1 MKTRHLF
8 LTAILAFL
16 ALSAVQADTPEL
28 INYQGRLTNPDGSPQ
43 AGTKTFSLSIWDD
56 ATGGAALY
64 SEDLGEI
71 LLDENGIYSFQF
83 GADSAALAQALQ
95 AGGQHWIELTVDN
108 AVLSP
113 RQRILAVPFA
123 LKAAQADT
131 DARAGSVGDDDGNV
145 DITGNLDIAKNTT
158 LRRDLN
164 VEGDA
169 IFRNNRTTFDGEVRL
184 NGPVTSDGQV
194 NISGALN
201 AGRLEVNGGP
211 FGSTRLD
218 GVINRLSGDIN
229 QINAFETMFEGDR
242 VRFRNLETRFD
253 SEFNVFRGNE
263 TRFEN
268 NRTTFDGEV
277 RLNGP
282 ITDSSHAVNKA
293 YVDALGDTLE
303 AKEAARV
310 AALTNI
316 DLVAP
321 APEIDG
327 VTLAEGD
334 RVLLAGQTNSAEN
347 GVYLSGADG
356 ILTRAGDFN
365 AIEKIGGGSHLFIQ
379 EGSKAGQGY
388 VLADLGE
395 AFELGTSALAFS
407 RFTVD
412 PTQSLDLGNDLA
424 VAGNADVDGALNA
437 GRMEVNG
444 PRGITRIDGVTN
456 IIYGDLDTRFEG
468 NNVEFRNNRT
478 TFDGEVRL
486 NGPVTSDGEVS
497 ISGALNAGRLEV
509 FGPGGIT
516 RIDGVANIIYGDL
529 ETRVEGGPLV
539 VQGAVEA
546 LSFNTVSD
554 RNRKENFEAVNGT
567 EVLEKVTNLP
577 VSTWNF
583 IADEDSA
590 RHLGPTAQDF
600 HAAFGLGEHETHIS
614 TVDVSGVAIAAI
626 QGLDGKVDATRAE
639 LLQSNAALLEMVQ
652 ALQARL
658 ETLEANQ

>member
-43 AGTKTFSLSIWDD
+43 TGTKTFSLSIWDD

-131 DARAGSVGDDDGNV
+131 ATRAGSVGDDDGNV

-158 LRRDLN
+158 LQRDLN

-169 IFRNNRTTFDGEVRL
+169 IFRGIVDAERIFLQGGATRFDGGVNRISGLMTEIRSDLLVERNAIFESDAIFLGDVRFENPLIRFLGGDITFDNNRTTFNGEVRL
-184 NGPVTSDGQV
+184 NGPVTSDGEV

-229 QINAFETMFEGDR
+229 EINAFETMFEGDR
-242 VRFRNLETRFD
+242 VRFRNFD
-253 SEFNVFRGNE
+253 TIFDNPE
-263 TRFEN
+263 TRFEGN
-268 NRTTFDGEV
+268 NVEFRNDRTTFDGEV

-282 ITDSSHAVNKA
+282 VTDSSHAVNKA

-334 RVLLAGQTNSAEN
+334 RILLAGQTNSAEN

-379 EGSKAGQGY
+379 EGSQAGQGY

-424 VAGNADVDGALNA
+424 VAGNA
-437 GRMEVNG
+437 
-444 PRGITRIDGVTN
+444 
-456 IIYGDLDTRFEG
+456 
-468 NNVEFRNNRT
+468 NVVRDRT
-478 TFDGEVRL
+478 AK
-486 NGPVTSDGEVS
+486 P
-497 ISGALNAGRLEV
+497 
-509 FGPGGIT
+509 
-516 RIDGVANIIYGDL
+516 
-529 ETRVEGGPLV
+529 PLM
-539 VQGAVEA
+539 G
-546 LSFNTVSD
+546 
-554 RNRKENFEAVNGT
+554 
-567 EVLEKVTNLP
+567 
-577 VSTWNF
+577 
-583 IADEDSA
+583 
-590 RHLGPTAQDF
+590 
-600 HAAFGLGEHETHIS
+600 
-614 TVDVSGVAIAAI
+614 
-626 QGLDGKVDATRAE
+626 
-639 LLQSNAALLEMVQ
+639 
-652 ALQARL
+652 
-658 ETLEANQ
+658 

>member
-131 DARAGSVGDDDGNV
+131 ATRAGSVGDDDGNV

-158 LRRDLN
+158 LQRDLN

-169 IFRNNRTTFDGEVRL
+169 IFRGIVDAERIFLQGGATRFDGGVNRISGLMTEIRSDLLVERNAIFESDAIFLGDVRFENPLIRFLGGDITFDNNRTTF
-184 NGPVTSDGQV
+184 N
-194 NISGALN
+194 
-201 AGRLEVNGGP
+201 
-211 FGSTRLD
+211 
-218 GVINRLSGDIN
+218 
-229 QINAFETMFEGDR
+229 
-242 VRFRNLETRFD
+242 
-253 SEFNVFRGNE
+253 
-263 TRFEN
+263 
-268 NRTTFDGEV
+268 
-277 RLNGP
+277 
-282 ITDSSHAVNKA
+282 
-293 YVDALGDTLE
+293 
-303 AKEAARV
+303 
-310 AALTNI
+310 
-316 DLVAP
+316 
-321 APEIDG
+321 
-327 VTLAEGD
+327 
-334 RVLLAGQTNSAEN
+334 
-347 GVYLSGADG
+347 
-356 ILTRAGDFN
+356 
-365 AIEKIGGGSHLFIQ
+365 
-379 EGSKAGQGY
+379 
-388 VLADLGE
+388 
-395 AFELGTSALAFS
+395 
-407 RFTVD
+407 
-412 PTQSLDLGNDLA
+412 
-424 VAGNADVDGALNA
+424 
-437 GRMEVNG
+437 
-444 PRGITRIDGVTN
+444 
-456 IIYGDLDTRFEG
+456 
-468 NNVEFRNNRT
+468 
-478 TFDGEVRL
+478 GEVRL
-486 NGPVTSDGEVS
+486 NGPVTSDGEVN

-509 FGPGGIT
+509 SGPGGIT
-516 RIDGVANIIYGDL
+516 RIDGIANIINGF
-529 ETRVEGGPLV
+529 ETRVEGGPLL

-546 LSFNTVSD
+546 LSFNNVSD
-554 RNRKENFEAVNGT
+554 RNLKENFEAVDGT

-614 TVDVSGVAIAAI
+614 TVDASGVAIAAI
-626 QGLDGKVDATRAE
+626 QGLDSKVDATRAE

-652 ALQARL
+652 ALQERL